1 MTPIRKCIIPAAG
14 FGTRFLPATKAQ
26 PKEMLPIVDKPVIQ
40 YLVEEAVAAGITDII
55 IVTGRGKRSIED
67 HFDVSYELEQTL
79 VEKWKI
85 KELAEVEKV
94 SHLAR
99 IAYVRQPI
107 PRGDGDALLRAR
119 ALIGDEPC
127 LVLFGDDLIK
137 WERGGAEQLIEAFE
151 KYGSPIIALERVT
164 DKRVSSYG
172 IIEPAASEW
181 SLHTVAKFLEK
192 PKPTETSS
200 RLGVIGKYI
209 ITPEVFDY
217 LEKDGATASKDGE
230 IRLADAFAR
239 MVQDGKKIYGLEME
253 WDRYDTGDKFGFLK
267 ATIDYALD
275 RDDLGPQLMEFLEKR
290 FNKQI

>member
-1 MTPIRKCIIPAAG
+1 MKKITKCIIPAAG
-14 FGTRFLPATKAQ
+14 FWTRFLPATKAQ

-40 YLVEEAVAAGITDII
+40 ILVEEAVSAGITDII

-67 HFDVSYELEQTL
+67 HFDMSFELEKTL
-79 VEKWKI
+79 VEKGKI

-119 ALIGDEPC
+119 NLIGDEPC
-127 LVLFGDDLIK
+127 LVLFGDDLI
-137 WERGGAEQLIEAFE
+137 RGEKTGAEQLMEAFE
-151 KYGSPIIALERVT
+151 QCQGPVMALEKVA

-172 IIEPAASEW
+172 IVETKHTDW
-181 SLHTVAKFLEK
+181 LLHEVSKFLEK
-192 PKPTETSS
+192 PKPEETSS

-217 LEKDGATASKDGE
+217 LEQDNAGASKDGE
-230 IRLADAFAR
+230 IRLADAFER
-239 MVQDGKKIYGLEME
+239 MVQDGKWVYGLEMIG
-253 WDRYDTGDKFGFLK
+253 DRYDTGDKFGFLK
-267 ATIDYALD
+267 ATIDYALA
-275 RDDLGPQLMEFLEKR
+275 REDLGEQLREFLKKR
-290 FNKQI
+290 IS

>member
-1 MTPIRKCIIPAAG
+1 MAIIRKCIIPAAG

-55 IVTGRGKRSIED
+55 IITGRGKRSIED
-67 HFDVSYELEQTL
+67 HFDTSFELEKTL

-94 SHLAR
+94 SSLAR

-119 ALIGDEPC
+119 EWIGDEPC

-137 WERGGAEQLIEAFE
+137 WERGWAMQLIEAFE
-151 KYGSPIIALERVT
+151 KNNSPVIALERVS

-172 IIEPAASEW
+172 IVESSSQEDR
-181 SLHTVAKFLEK
+181 LYTVSRFLEK
-192 PKPTETSS
+192 PKPEETTS
-200 RLGVIGKYI
+200 RLGVIGKYV

-217 LEKDGATASKDGE
+217 LKMNSIWASKDGE

-239 MVQDGKKIYGLEME
+239 MVDDGKQVYGLEME
-253 WDRYDTGDKFGFLK
+253 GDRYDTGDKFGFLR

-275 RDDLGPQLMEFLEKR
+275 REDLGPQLMEFLKKR
-290 FNKQI
+290 VDSF